1 MDFSKLGKARKSSEP
16 STLLELFDQLDR
28 KASHN
33 SLRPVQIEALNGL
46 QAQIAERDV
55 LLKVSTGSGKTV
67 VGLVFAEFMRRRYQ
81 GEPVVYLCPTLQLV
95 DQVLQGAAAIGVNAA
110 AYPSEGLPLD
120 GFAGKSVLVCTY
132 DRLFNARS
140 TFNSRRIVP
149 STLILDD
156 VHAGTDRIRQ
166 KYTVSVPAAAYDRI
180 RGIFRPIC
188 EASDPAIWRGIEN
201 NEHDA
206 RYEVPS
212 WLWIPHAETVAKL
225 LNPLNE
231 DDALFDWG
239 NIARYAEYARL
250 CITGVTAELSLP
262 VAAVEENAA
271 YSSPKHRLFMSASIK
286 DGSSALKDLALD
298 PSALSRIVEPS
309 GDRGA
314 GERMILPVALIDPDL
329 SKIVIATLCNSA
341 SAAANVVV
349 LTSSKRQAE
358 IWAKQGAAFRQGA
371 EVDRTIA
378 ELRSTP
384 RGKYVVFAQRFDGV
398 DLPDDACRVLVVDGT
413 PTGERICDQIDA
425 DRLRNSPGHNSR
437 TVNRFEQAL
446 GRAVR
451 SSADYAVI
459 LLVGTDIASFIGRK
473 DVRDALEAHTREQIE
488 LGQDLATQLKQNTG
502 TSLKA
507 IQEAIKALIARED
520 SWKEAHRERM
530 AGVAKSTRPGGD
542 LTVTERSARAERVAW
557 LEAKARN
564 HQKAIEVLEQAINE
578 PTLHSAQRAELLVRA
593 AGYAHRVDPARA
605 LSLYQSAFHL
615 NSLLPRPVEV
625 VDRKLQQIKKQSL
638 AIRDYLH
645 GFTSANAAVA
655 KLEEIRA
662 RLAYSG
668 DAEIVEE
675 ALMQLGEIL
684 GATSSRP
691 ERETGRGPDV
701 LWLFDSN
708 AFCIEAKN
716 EKTAPI
722 FKRDAQQL
730 MLSKQWCVDHTNLV
744 EAAIV
749 PVFATNQ
756 VAADRLED
764 ISFGPRFIT
773 EAIIQEVVGR
783 LRTLLTALSYDGPLF
798 NDAATIDRKLKEN
811 ALRGQ
816 DITGLLRKLKGC

>member
-16 STLLELFDQLDR
+16 GTLLELFDQLDR

-46 QAQIAERDV
+46 QAKIAERDV

-67 VGLVFAEFMRRRYQ
+67 VGLVFAEFMRRRYP
-81 GEPVVYLCPTLQLV
+81 GEPVVYLCPTHQLV
-95 DQVLQGAAAIGVNAA
+95 DQVLQGAAAIGVNAE
-110 AYPSEGLPLD
+110 AYPTEGVPLD
-120 GFAGKSVLVCTY
+120 GFAGKAVLICTY

-140 TFNSRRIVP
+140 AFNSRRIVP
-149 STLILDD
+149 SALILDD

-166 KYTVSVPAAAYDRI
+166 KYTVSVPGAAYDRI

-201 NEHDA
+201 NEQNA
-206 RYEVPS
+206 RYEVPF

-225 LNPLNE
+225 LNTINE
-231 DDALFDWG
+231 DPALFDWG

-250 CITGVTAELSLP
+250 CITGVSAELSLS

-271 YSSPKHRLFMSASIK
+271 YSTPKHRLFMSASIK
-286 DGSSALKDLALD
+286 DGSSAIRDLAID
-298 PSALSRIVEPS
+298 PAALGRIVEPS

-329 SKIVIATLCNSA
+329 SKNAIAKLCHSA
-341 SAAANVVV
+341 SAAVNVVV
-349 LTSSKRQAE
+349 LTSSGLQAE
-358 IWAKQGAAFRQGA
+358 IWVTAGAVFRQGA
-371 EVDRTIA
+371 DVDRTIA
-378 ELRSTP
+378 ELRAVP
-384 RGKYVVFAQRFDGV
+384 RGKYVVFPQRFDGV
-398 DLPDDACRVLVVDGT
+398 DLPDDACRVLVIDGT
-413 PTGERICDQIDA
+413 PSGERICDLIDA
-425 DRLRNSPGHNSR
+425 DRQRNSPGHNSR

-451 SSADYAVI
+451 SSADYAAI

-473 DVRDALEAHTREQIE
+473 DVRDALEAHTREQVE
-488 LGQDLATQLKQNTG
+488 LGQDLAVQLKENTG
-502 TSLKA
+502 SSLRA
-507 IQEAIKALIARED
+507 IQEAIEALIGRED

-530 AGVAKSTRPGGD
+530 SAVAKSTRTSGD
-542 LTVTERSARAERVAW
+542 LTVMERSARAERIAW

-578 PTLHSAQRAELLVRA
+578 PALHSAQRAELLVRA
-593 AGYAHRVDPARA
+593 AGYAQRVDPARA
-605 LSLYQSAFHL
+605 LSLYQSAFQA
-615 NSLLPRPVEV
+615 NSVLPRPVEV

-668 DAEIVEE
+668 DAEVVEE

-684 GATSSRP
+684 GATSRRP

-701 LWLFDSN
+701 LWLFDTN

-722 FKRDAQQL
+722 FKKDAQQL
-730 MLSKQWCVDHTNLV
+730 MLSKQWCVDHTNLT
-744 EAAIV
+744 EAAII
-749 PVFATNQ
+749 PVFATDQ
-756 VAADRLED
+756 VAADRAED

-773 EAIIQEVVGR
+773 DAIVRELVGE
-783 LRTLLTALSYDGPLF
+783 LRTLITSLSYDGPLF
-798 NDAATIDRKLKEN
+798 NDAATIDRRLKET
-811 ALRGQ
+811 ALRGE
-816 DITGLLRKLKGC
+816 DITRLLKSLKSR

>member
-1 MDFSKLGKARKSSEP
+1 MDFSKLGKTRKSSEP
-16 STLLELFDQLDR
+16 ATLLELFEQLDR

-67 VGLVFAEFMRRRYQ
+67 VGLVFSEFMRRRYP
-81 GEPVVYLCPTLQLV
+81 GEPVVYLCPTHQLV
-95 DQVLQGAAAIGVNAA
+95 DQVLQGAAAIGVNAE
-110 AYPSEGLPLD
+110 AYPTEGVPLD

-201 NEHDA
+201 NEHNA
-206 RYEVPS
+206 RYEVPF

-225 LNPLNE
+225 LSPLNE
-231 DDALFDWG
+231 DSALFDWG

-250 CITGVTAELSLP
+250 CISGVTAELSLP

-286 DGSSALKDLALD
+286 DGSSAIKDLALD
-298 PSALSRIVEPS
+298 PGALGRIVEPP

-329 SKIVIATLCNSA
+329 PKIAIAKLCHSA
-341 SAAANVVV
+341 STAANVVV
-349 LTSSKRQAE
+349 LTSSGRQAE
-358 IWAKQGAAFRQGA
+358 IWAKEGAAFRQGA
-371 EVDRTIA
+371 DVDRTIA
-378 ELRSTP
+378 ELRTAP

-398 DLPDDACRVLVVDGT
+398 DLPDDACRVLVIDGT
-413 PTGERICDQIDA
+413 PAGERLCDQIDA

-451 SSADYAVI
+451 SSADYAAI

-473 DVRDALEAHTREQIE
+473 DVRDALEAHTREQVE
-488 LGQDLATQLKQNTG
+488 LGQDLAAQLKENTG
-502 TSLKA
+502 SSLKA
-507 IQEAIKALIARED
+507 IQEAIKALISRED

-530 AGVAKSTRPGGD
+530 SAVAKPTRTSGD
-542 LTVTERSARAERVAW
+542 LTVMERSARAERGAW

-578 PTLHSAQRAELLVRA
+578 PNLHSAQRAELLVRA
-593 AGYAHRVDPARA
+593 AGYALRVDPARA
-605 LSLYQSAFHL
+605 LSLYQSAFHA

-625 VDRKLQQIKKQSL
+625 VDRKFQQIKKQSL

-655 KLEEIRA
+655 RLEEIRA

-668 DAEIVEE
+668 DAEVVEE

-701 LWLFDSN
+701 LWIFDTN

-716 EKTAPI
+716 EKTVPI
-722 FKRDAQQL
+722 FKKDAQQL
-730 MLSKQWCVDHTNLV
+730 MLSKQWCVDHTNLT
-744 EAAIV
+744 EAAIM
-749 PVFATNQ
+749 PVFATDQ
-756 VAADRLED
+756 VAADRAED
-764 ISFGPRFIT
+764 VSFGPRFIT
-773 EAIIQEVVGR
+773 EVIVRELVGR
-783 LRTLLTALSYDGPLF
+783 LRTLLTSLSYDGPLF
-798 NDAATIDRKLKEN
+798 NDAATIDRKLKEI
-811 ALRGQ
+811 ALRGE
-816 DITGLLRKLKGC
+816 DITGLLKKLKSR